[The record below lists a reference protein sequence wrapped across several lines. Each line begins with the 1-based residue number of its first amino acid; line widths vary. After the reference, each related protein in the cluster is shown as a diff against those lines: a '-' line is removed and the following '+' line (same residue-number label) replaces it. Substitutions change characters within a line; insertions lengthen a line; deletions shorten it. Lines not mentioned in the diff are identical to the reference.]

1 MLKRNSHWIN
11 AIKEDYEL
19 VTGITNRAIEK
30 KNSKE
35 KKNVFTKV
43 AFHKHTTFSSH

>member
-1 MLKRNSHWIN
+1 MLKFTSIHSYVMHKRNSHWIN

-19 VTGITNRAIEK
+19 VTGITNRAIET

-35 KKNVFTKV
+35 KKSL
-43 AFHKHTTFSSH
+43 H

>member
-1 MLKRNSHWIN
+1 MHKRNSHWIN

-19 VTGITNRAIEK
+19 VTGITNRAIET

-35 KKNVFTKV
+35 KKSL
-43 AFHKHTTFSSH
+43 H